1 MIAAQVHAYLRT
13 PGPGRRQVRVGP
25 FTVRFT
31 PGNRHPMS
39 NYAVPDDGARPTATD
54 VESLVEAFA
63 ARGLV
68 PRVEYVADAAPHLE
82 AALLTAGFT
91 IDDRLPL
98 MACPPGAARRLLPPE
113 GIAVVQARSREDHAD
128 AIRVADLAY
137 GEPTTTPPDPV
148 AVLARLRAAGRGAVV
163 VVARDVATGAACGS
177 GVATVPRAGVSELA
191 GIGTHPDFRGRGVAA
206 SVTSLLARLAL
217 AGPVELLW
225 LTPGDDGAARVYE
238 RVGFGAGGATMVH
251 ASRPRPKV
259 P

>member
-1 MIAAQVHAYLRT
+1 MIAAQVHAYLRA

-39 NYAVPDDGARPTATD
+39 NYAVPDDGAHPTATD

-63 ARGLV
+63 ARRLL
-68 PRVEYVADAAPHLE
+68 PRIEYVADAAPDLE
-82 AALLTAGFT
+82 AALLTTGFT
-91 IDDRLPL
+91 VDDRLPL
-98 MACPPGAARRLLPPE
+98 MACPPDAARWLPPPE

-137 GEPTTTPPDPV
+137 GEPTTTPDPV

-251 ASRPRPKV
+251 ASRPRPGV
-259 P
+259 R

>member
-1 MIAAQVHAYLRT
+1 MIAAQVHAYLRA
-13 PGPGRRQVRVGP
+13 PAAGRRQVRVGP

-54 VESLVEAFA
+54 LASLVEAFA
-63 ARGLV
+63 ARGLL
-68 PRVEYVADAAPHLE
+68 PRVEYVADAAPDLE
-82 AALLTAGFT
+82 AALLATGFT

-98 MACPPGAARRLLPPE
+98 MACPPGAARRLPPPE

-137 GEPTTTPPDPV
+137 GEPTTTPDPV

-238 RVGFGAGGATMVH
+238 RVGFRAGGAAMVH
-251 ASRPRPKV
+251 ASLPRPGV
-259 P
+259 R